1 MGIYTEENWFKTD
14 LQRDIWLKKYQN
26 NKESFDAFFE
36 RVSGGNKKIKEFM
49 MEKKFLPGGRIIA
62 SRGLNKEN
70 RKITYSNCYVITPP
84 EDNIESIFECA
95 TKLARTFSY
104 GGGCG
109 IDISKLS
116 PAGAK
121 INNAAKETT
130 GSVSFMDLYSLVT
143 ELIGQSGRRG
153 ALMISL
159 SCDHPD
165 IESFI
170 DIKNDLNKVTKANIS
185 IRITDGFMEAVKTDD
200 FWSLSY
206 TRGETGEIIEKKVK
220 ARDLFNKLVF
230 NNWDMAEPGALFW
243 DRIENWNLLSEDD
256 RFHFA
261 GVNPCAEEPLP
272 AGGSC
277 LLGSLNLAAFVEN
290 EYQVNAEFDFE
301 GFGEAVEQSVIYL
314 NEVLEEG
321 LPLHPLK
328 EQRESV
334 NNWRQIGLGI
344 MGLGDCLI
352 KLGIKYGSEA
362 SLEICDKIG
371 FAMADRAILTSSK
384 LAKKFGTYPMYD
396 ENAVMNSPYFIAN
409 TSKATKKAVKENG
422 LRNSQLLTIA
432 PTGTISTM
440 LGISGGIE
448 PIYNISYVRRTQSL
462 YGEDRFYKVYTPIV
476 NELMEIKGIK
486 EEEDLPNYIVT
497 AMTLGYKER
506 INMQSIWQKHIDASI
521 SSTVNVPESFTTQD
535 VFDLYVTAWEKGLKG
550 VTIYRDNC
558 RRSGILLN
566 ATPVEEKKE
575 EFTFDSVKPISRA
588 ALGKTYGTTTK
599 YKTACGNLYVTINRD
614 RSGNIVESFVNTS
627 KNGICKSNIDGL
639 NRMISLC
646 LRSGVLVDEI
656 IDQLKNITCPACVRY
671 KTKGEYLDGISCPDI
686 IAKALKEEY
695 TTDLFLGSASGKAE
709 AHEEKDKD
717 QVAFNLDD
725 DVSTMTNCPEC
736 GEKLRHEAGCV
747 QCVCGWSKCM

>member
-1 MGIYTEENWFKTD
+1 MSIYTEENWFDTD
-14 LQRDIWLKKYQN
+14 LQRDIWTKKYKAEN
-26 NKESFDAFFE
+26 ENFDEFFE
-36 RVSGGNKKIKEFM
+36 RISGGNQKIKEYM
-49 MEKKFLPGGRIIA
+49 IKKMFLPGGRIIA
-62 SRGLNKEN
+62 SRGHHKSN
-70 RKITYSNCYVITPP
+70 RKITYSNCYVIAPP

-95 TKLARTFSY
+95 SKLARTYSY

-121 INNAAKETT
+121 INNAAKQTT
-130 GSVSFMDLYSLVT
+130 GGVSFMNLYSLVT

-153 ALMISL
+153 ALMISID
-159 SCDHPD
+159 CEHPD
-165 IESFI
+165 VEAFI
-170 DIKNDLNKVTKANIS
+170 NIKNDLTKVTKANIS
-185 IRITDGFMEAVKTDD
+185 VRLSDAFMAAVKTDST
-200 FWSLSY
+200 FTLSF
-206 TRGETGEIIEKKVK
+206 TREETGEVIEKKVK
-220 ARDLFNKLVF
+220 ARELFSKLTY

-243 DRIENWNLLSEDD
+243 DRIENWNLLSADD

-277 LLGSLNLAAFVEN
+277 LLGSINLSSFVLNPYE
-290 EYQVNAEFDFE
+290 VNCEFDFDLFKE
-301 GFGEAVEQSVIYL
+301 VVEQSVIFL

-321 LPLHPLK
+321 LPLHPLA

-344 MGLGDCLI
+344 MGLGDALI
-352 KLGIKYGSEA
+352 KLGIPYGSPKSIE
-362 SLEICDKIG
+362 LCDKIG
-371 FAMADRAILTSSK
+371 YTMADTSIATSAK

-396 ENAVMNSPYFIAN
+396 EEAIFKSEYFNLN
-409 TSKATKKAVKENG
+409 TSRETKKLVKQHG

-448 PIYNISYVRRTQSL
+448 PIYNVSYIRKTESL
-462 YGEDRFYKVYTPIV
+462 HGEERFYKVYTPIV
-476 NELMEIKGIK
+476 KEVMDIKNIQN
-486 EEEDLPNYIVT
+486 EEDLPGYIVT
-497 AMTLGYKER
+497 AMTLDYRSRRE
-506 INMQSIWQKHIDASI
+506 MQSVWQKHIDASI
-521 SSTVNVPESFTTQD
+521 SSTVNVPESFTVND
-535 VFDLYVTAWEKGLKG
+535 VYDLYLMAWEKGLKG
-550 VTIYRDNC
+550 VTIFRDNC
-558 RRSGILLN
+558 RRSGVLLN
-566 ATPVEEKKE
+566 NIPDEKKKNFE
-575 EFTFDSVKPISRA
+575 FDSIRPISRA
-588 ALGKTYGTTTK
+588 ILGKTYGTTSK

-614 RSGNIVESFVNTS
+614 QEGHLVESFVNTS

-656 IDQLKNITCPACVRY
+656 IDQLNNINCPACMRC
-671 KTKGEYLDGISCPDI
+671 KTRGETLDGSSCPDI
-686 IAKALKEEY
+686 IAKALAEEY
-695 TTDLFLGSASGKAE
+695 NTELFVDKPA
-709 AHEEKDKD
+709 AHNNVAKDSD
-717 QVAFNLDD
+717 QVTFNLEDD
-725 DVSTMTNCPEC
+725 KMPVVCPEC

>member
-1 MGIYTEENWFKTD
+1 MGEFTLENWFSTD
-14 LQRDIWLKKYQN
+14 LQRDIWNKKYKYGDEN
-26 NKESFDAFFE
+26 FDQFFE
-36 RVSGGNKKIKEFM
+36 RVSGGNKNIKEYM
-49 MEKKFLPGGRIIA
+49 MNKNFLPGGRIIA
-62 SRGLNKEN
+62 SRGLNKDN

-95 TKLARTFSY
+95 TKLARTYSY

-116 PAGAK
+116 PAGAR

-130 GSVSFMDLYSLVT
+130 GSVSFMNLYSLVT

-159 SCDHPD
+159 DCSHPD
-165 IESFI
+165 VEAFI
-170 DIKNDLNKVTKANIS
+170 DIKNDLEKVTKANIS
-185 IRITDGFMEAVKTDD
+185 IRITDDFMEAVKTDSD
-200 FWSLSY
+200 WVLSY
-206 TRGETGEIIEKKVK
+206 QREETKEIIEKKVK
-220 ARDLFNKLVF
+220 ARDLFNKLIF

-243 DRIENWNLLSEDD
+243 DRIEKWNLLSEEK
-256 RFHFA
+256 RFKFA

-277 LLGSLNLAAFVEN
+277 LLGSINLSSFVDN
-290 EYQVNAEFDFE
+290 PFMVNAEFDFDRFKE
-301 GFGEAVEQSVIYL
+301 TVKESVIYL

-352 KLGIKYGSEA
+352 KLGIKYGSEK
-362 SLEICDKIG
+362 SIEICDKIG
-371 FAMADRAILTSSK
+371 FVMADTAILTSAN
-384 LAKKFGTYPMYD
+384 LAKKFGAYPMYD
-396 ENAVMNSPYFIAN
+396 EEAIMSSPYFIEN
-409 TSKATKKAVKENG
+409 TSKATKKAVKEYG

-448 PIYNISYVRRTQSL
+448 PIFNISYTRRTQSL
-462 YGEDRFYKVYTPIV
+462 HGEDRFYKVYSPIV
-476 NELMEIKGIK
+476 AELMEAKGIED
-486 EEEDLPNYIVT
+486 EENLPDYVVT
-497 AMTLGYKER
+497 AMNLDYHAR
-506 INMQSIWQKHIDASI
+506 IEMQSIWQKHIDASI
-521 SSTVNVPESFTTQD
+521 SSTVNVPESFTTND
-535 VFDLYVTAWEKGLKG
+535 VYDLYIKAWEKGLKG

-566 ATPVEEKKE
+566 NQETKQEAE
-575 EFTFDSVKPISRA
+575 EFQFDSIKPISRA

-614 RSGNIVESFVNTS
+614 RHGHIVESFVNTS
-627 KNGICKSNIDGL
+627 KNGICKSNIDGI

-656 IDQLKNITCPACVRY
+656 IDQLNNITCPACVRC
-671 KTKGEYLDGISCPDI
+671 KTRGEYLDGISCPDI
-686 IAKALKEEY
+686 ISKAIREEY
-695 TTDLFLGSASGKAE
+695 NTELFVNNE
-709 AHEEKDKD
+709 VPHEKHEKEDKD
-717 QVAFNLDD
+717 QVRFNLSDD
-725 DVSTMTNCPEC
+725 PAVMTTCPEC

>member
-1 MGIYTEENWFKTD
+1 MGIFTEDNWFKTD
-14 LQRDIWLKKYQN
+14 LQRDIWHKKYKHDN
-26 NKESFDAFFE
+26 ETFDEFFD
-36 RVSGGNKKIKEFM
+36 RVSGGNKTIKEYM
-49 MEKKFLPGGRIIA
+49 LTKKFLPGGRIIA

-70 RKITYSNCYVITPP
+70 RKITYSNCYVISPP

-95 TKLARTFSY
+95 TKLARTYSY

-116 PAGAK
+116 PAGAR

-159 SCDHPD
+159 DCSHPD
-165 IESFI
+165 VEAFI

-185 IRITDGFMEAVKTDD
+185 IRITDDFMEAVKTDGM
-200 FWSLSY
+200 WTLSF
-206 TRGETGEIIEKKVK
+206 TREETGEVIEKTIK

-243 DRIENWNLLSEDD
+243 DRIENWNLLSEEK
-256 RFHFA
+256 RFKFA

-290 EYQVNAEFDFE
+290 EFNVNAEFDYD
-301 GFGEAVEQSVIYL
+301 GFKGAVKEAVIYL

-334 NNWRQIGLGI
+334 NNWKQIGLGI

-352 KLGIKYGSEA
+352 KLGIKYGSEE
-362 SLEICDKIG
+362 SIEICDKIG
-371 FAMADRAILTSSK
+371 FVMADTAIATSAM
-384 LAKKFGTYPMYD
+384 LAKKFGAYPMYD
-396 ENAVMNSPYFIAN
+396 ENAIMNSPYFIAN
-409 TSKATKKAVKENG
+409 TSKATKKAVKEHG

-448 PIYNISYVRRTQSL
+448 PIYNVSYTRKTESL
-462 YGEDRFYKVYTPIV
+462 HGEERFYKVYTPIV
-476 NELMEIKGIK
+476 SELMELKGIDA
-486 EEEDLPNYIVT
+486 EEHLPSYIVT
-497 AMTLGYKER
+497 AMTLNYEER

-521 SSTVNVPESFTTQD
+521 SSTVNVPESFTTAD
-535 VFDLYVTAWEKGLKG
+535 VFDLYVKAWEKGLKG
-550 VTIYRDNC
+550 VTIFRDNC
-558 RRSGILLN
+558 RRTGVLLN
-566 ATPVEEKKE
+566 NVPEKKKEAE
-575 EFTFDSVKPISRA
+575 EFKFDTIKPISRA

-614 RSGNIVESFVNTS
+614 KNGNIVESFVNTS

-646 LRSGVLVDEI
+646 LRGGVLVDEI
-656 IDQLKNITCPACVRY
+656 IDQLTNITCPACVRI

-686 IAKALKEEY
+686 ISKALKEEY
-695 TTDLFLGSASGKAE
+695 NTELFVGGPSNKNE
-709 AHEEKDKD
+709 IKEDVD
-717 QVAFNLDD
+717 QVTFNLDD
-725 DVSTMTNCPEC
+725 DPMSMTHCPEC

>member
-1 MGIYTEENWFKTD
+1 MENYTMENWFSTD
-14 LQRDIWLKKYQN
+14 LQRDIWLKKYQHN
-26 NKESFDAFFE
+26 DESFDEFFE

-49 MEKKFLPGGRIIA
+49 MAKKFLPGGRIIA
-62 SRGLNKEN
+62 SRGLNKKN

-95 TKLARTFSY
+95 SKLARTFSY

-159 SCDHPD
+159 DCSHPD
-165 IESFI
+165 VESFI
-170 DIKNDLNKVTKANIS
+170 DIKNDLDKVTKANIS
-185 IRITDGFMEAVKTDD
+185 IRITDAFMEAVKTDD
-200 FWSLSY
+200 YWTMSY
-206 TRGETGEIIEKKVK
+206 VRDETKEVIEKKVK

-256 RFHFA
+256 RFKFA

-277 LLGSLNLAAFVEN
+277 LLGSINLAEFVDN
-290 EYQVNAEFDFE
+290 AYQVSAEFDYE

-352 KLGIKYGSEA
+352 KLGIKYGTDA
-362 SLEICDKIG
+362 AVEICDKIG
-371 FAMADRAILTSSK
+371 FVMADRAILTSAK

-448 PIYNISYVRRTQSL
+448 PIYNISYMRRTQSL
-462 YGEDRFYKVYTPIV
+462 HGEDRYYKVYTPIV
-476 NELMEIKGIK
+476 SELMEMKEIKD
-486 EEEDLPNYIVT
+486 EENLPPYVVT
-497 AMTLGYKER
+497 AMTLDYKER
-506 INMQSIWQKHIDASI
+506 INMQAVWQKHIDASI
-521 SSTVNVPESFTTQD
+521 SSTVNVPEEFTTKD
-535 VFDLYVTAWEKGLKG
+535 VFDLYIKAWEKGLKG
-550 VTIYRDNC
+550 ITIYRDNC
-558 RRSGILLN
+558 RRSGILVN
-566 ATPVEEKKE
+566 SMPKDEKKD
-575 EFTFDSVKPISRA
+575 EFKFDSVKPISRA
-588 ALGKTYGTTTK
+588 VLGKTYGTTTK

-614 RSGNIVESFVNTS
+614 KNGNIVESFVNTS

-646 LRSGVLVDEI
+646 LRGGVLVDEI
-656 IDQLKNITCPACVRY
+656 IDQLTNITCPACVRY

-695 TTDLFLGSASGKAE
+695 NTELFVGGKGKDNE
-709 AHEEKDKD
+709 PKEDKD
-717 QVAFNLDD
+717 QVSFNLED
-725 DVSTMTNCPEC
+725 DVSTLTNCPEC

>member
-1 MGIYTEENWFKTD
+1 MENYTMENWFSTD
-14 LQRDIWLKKYQN
+14 LQRDIWLKKYQHN
-26 NKESFDAFFE
+26 EESFDEFFE
-36 RVSGGNKKIKEFM
+36 RVSGGNQKIKEFM
-49 MEKKFLPGGRIIA
+49 MAKKFLPGGRIIA

-109 IDISKLS
+109 IDISGLS

-121 INNAAKETT
+121 INNAAKATT

-159 SCDHPD
+159 DCSHPD
-165 IESFI
+165 VEAFI

-200 FWSLSY
+200 YWTMSY
-206 TRGETGEIIEKKVK
+206 KREETGEVIEKKVK

-256 RFHFA
+256 RFKFA

-277 LLGSLNLAAFVEN
+277 LLGSINLAEFVEN
-290 EYQVNAEFDFE
+290 PYLVSAEFDFE

-352 KLGIKYGSEA
+352 KLGLKYGSEA
-362 SLEICDKIG
+362 
-371 FAMADRAILTSSK
+371 A
-384 LAKKFGTYPMYD
+384 
-396 ENAVMNSPYFIAN
+396 
-409 TSKATKKAVKENG
+409 
-422 LRNSQLLTIA
+422 
-432 PTGTISTM
+432 
-440 LGISGGIE
+440 
-448 PIYNISYVRRTQSL
+448 
-462 YGEDRFYKVYTPIV
+462 
-476 NELMEIKGIK
+476 
-486 EEEDLPNYIVT
+486 
-497 AMTLGYKER
+497 
-506 INMQSIWQKHIDASI
+506 
-521 SSTVNVPESFTTQD
+521 
-535 VFDLYVTAWEKGLKG
+535 
-550 VTIYRDNC
+550 
-558 RRSGILLN
+558 
-566 ATPVEEKKE
+566 
-575 EFTFDSVKPISRA
+575 
-588 ALGKTYGTTTK
+588 
-599 YKTACGNLYVTINRD
+599 
-614 RSGNIVESFVNTS
+614 
-627 KNGICKSNIDGL
+627 
-639 NRMISLC
+639 
-646 LRSGVLVDEI
+646 
-656 IDQLKNITCPACVRY
+656 
-671 KTKGEYLDGISCPDI
+671 
-686 IAKALKEEY
+686 
-695 TTDLFLGSASGKAE
+695 
-709 AHEEKDKD
+709 
-717 QVAFNLDD
+717 
-725 DVSTMTNCPEC
+725 
-736 GEKLRHEAGCV
+736 
-747 QCVCGWSKCM
+747 

>member
-1 MGIYTEENWFKTD
+1 MNDYTENGWFETD
-14 LQRDIWLKKYQN
+14 LQRDIWLKKYKTEEEN
-26 NKESFDAFFE
+26 FDGFFE
-36 RVSGGNKKIKEFM
+36 RISGGNKKIKEFM
-49 MEKKFLPGGRIIA
+49 LKKMFLPGGRIIA
-62 SRGLNKEN
+62 SRGLNKTN
-70 RKITYSNCYVITPP
+70 RKITYSNCYVISPP

-95 TKLARTFSY
+95 TKLARTYSY

-116 PAGAK
+116 PAGAR
-121 INNAAKETT
+121 INNAAKQTT
-130 GSVSFMDLYSLVT
+130 GGVSFMNLYSMVT

-153 ALMISL
+153 ALMISID
-159 SCDHPD
+159 CAHPD
-165 IESFI
+165 VESFI
-170 DIKNDLNKVTKANIS
+170 NIKNDLTKVTKANIS
-185 IRITDGFMEAVKTDD
+185 VRLRDDFMAAVKTD
-200 FWSLSY
+200 STYVLSF
-206 TRGETGEIIEKKVK
+206 TREETGEVIERKVK
-220 ARDLFNKLVF
+220 ARELFGKLAF

-243 DRIENWNLLSEDD
+243 DRIENWNLLSNDD

-277 LLGSLNLAAFVEN
+277 LLGSINLSSFVINPYE
-290 EYQVNAEFDFE
+290 VNAEFDFDLFKE
-301 GFGEAVEQSVIYL
+301 VVEQSVIYL

-334 NNWRQIGLGI
+334 NDWRQIGLGI
-344 MGLGDCLI
+344 MGLGDALI
-352 KLGIKYGSEA
+352 KLNIPYGSPK
-362 SLEICDKIG
+362 SIEICDKMG
-371 FAMADRAILTSSK
+371 FVMADTAIATSAK

-396 ENAVMNSPYFIAN
+396 EEAIFKSAYFDTN
-409 TSKATKKAVKENG
+409 TSRETKKLVKQYG

-448 PIYNISYVRRTQSL
+448 PIYNISYVRKTESL
-462 YGEDRFYKVYTPIV
+462 HGEERFYKVYTPIV
-476 NELMEIKGIK
+476 KELMDYKGF
-486 EEEDLPNYIVT
+486 ENEEDLPESIVT
-497 AMTLGYKER
+497 AMTLDYRAR

-521 SSTVNVPESFTTQD
+521 SSTVNVPESFTLND
-535 VFDLYVTAWEKGLKG
+535 VYDLYLLAWEKGLKG

-558 RRSGILLN
+558 RRSGVLLN
-566 ATPVEEKKE
+566 NTPAASKKE
-575 EFTFDSVKPISRA
+575 EFSFDSIRPISRKT
-588 ALGKTYGTTTK
+588 LGKTYGTTSK

-614 RSGNIVESFVNTS
+614 QEGHLVESFVNTS

-656 IDQLKNITCPACVRY
+656 IDQLNNINCPACMRC
-671 KTKGEYLDGISCPDI
+671 KTRGEALDGSSCPDI
-686 IAKALKEEY
+686 IAKALAEEY
-695 TTDLFLGSASGKAE
+695 NTELFVGKPSDHHVAE
-709 AHEEKDKD
+709 DSD
-717 QVAFNLDD
+717 QVAFNLEDD
-725 DVSTMTNCPEC
+725 DKMPVVCPEC